1 MFSRMTSSA
10 IAILALT
17 GPAPADVTPAEVW
30 QGWLDYYRASGYRVT
45 EGSRND
51 AGGTLTLKDVVFTSA
66 ADDEGR
72 LVATV
77 PEIALA
83 PTGDGKVRTTLSDT
97 ATLAL
102 TIADEED
109 GPVDIAATA
118 TMPGYEV
125 VTSGSAGDMTHDG
138 RLPELVLTVD
148 SVKSGTETITAP
160 ITFKLL
166 DTAFQVHSVA
176 GDVTTITSDTTAN
189 RAEIAGRVESSDPAE
204 PGHVTFQGALDG
216 LQARGEFTMPKGVD
230 MNGDVNAALKAGMAA
245 TGSLSVGGGS
255 LDFDFAGQ
263 SEGQPQTGTGKLA
276 GQGFTVGATFSAR
289 GLGYQGDSDGF
300 SAEITSS
307 DLPFPVNYS
316 TESSSFDIQM
326 PVMASDTPVPF
337 KLAYSIGGLRLG
349 DAIWDLFDAG
359 RKLPRDPAS
368 LDLDITGMTRVTMDL
383 FDPANFPDSDD
394 SGAAGETAADPGTA
408 GDQGDPQAG
417 GAAPGDGAGDVAS
430 GDTAGADGMD
440 AAEAGKGDMPFEPTE
455 MTINKLALAAAGASL
470 DASGAL
476 TVPEGGSMDAPVGK
490 VSATI
495 LGANGL
501 LDKLVELGAIGPDE
515 VTGYRMM
522 LALFARAAPEGGDK
536 LVSDLEFREG
546 GQVFANGQQVK

>member
-17 GPAPADVTPAEVW
+17 GPAMADVTPAEVW
-30 QGWLDYYRASGYRVT
+30 QGWLDYYQASGYTVT
-45 EGSRND
+45 EGSRD
-51 AGGTLTLKDVVFTSA
+51 DSGGTLTLKDVVFTSA

-166 DTAFQVHSVA
+166 DTAFRLHSVA
-176 GDVTTITSDTTAN
+176 GDVTTITSDTTAD
-189 RAEIAGRVESSDPAE
+189 RAEISGRVESNDPAE

-216 LQARGEFTMPKGVD
+216 LQARGEFMMPKGID

-245 TGSLSVGGGS
+245 TGSLSVEGGN

-300 SAEITSS
+300 MAEITSS

-326 PVMASDTPVPF
+326 PVMKSDTPVPF

-383 FDPANFPDSDD
+383 FDPASFPDPE
-394 SGAAGETAADPGTA
+394 SGVAEETAVDPGTT
-408 GDQGDPQAG
+408 GDQADMQAG
-417 GAAPGDGAGDVAS
+417 EAAPGDGAGDAGT
-430 GDTAGADGMD
+430 GDETAGASG
-440 AAEAGKGDMPFEPTE
+440 EDMPFEPTE
-455 MTINKLALAAAGASL
+455 ITINKLALAAAGASL

-536 LVSDLEFREG
+536 LVSELEFREG